1 MRKILMMLLA
11 FTVMFSFVAC
21 NSQANLEGSLE
32 DILEEIYETVQVDD
46 EFRQCVI
53 GRLNTQEIPTENTQ
67 YFLGVEGLEFQEA
80 IASEP
85 MISAQA
91 YSLCLVRVKEDA
103 DLEAMK
109 TSIKE
114 NVNPKKWVCVD
125 VDPENVIVDN
135 IGDVIILIM
144 ANDYAKELHDAFLA
158 LKE

>member
-1 MRKILMMLLA
+1 MRKILILLLA
-11 FTVMFSFVAC
+11 FTVLFSFVAC
-21 NSQANLEGSLE
+21 NTDTNLEGDLE
-32 DILEEIYETVQVDD
+32 DILAQIYETAELDD
-46 EFRQCVI
+46 EFRQYVI
-53 GRLNTQEIPTENTQ
+53 GRLNTQEIPMENMQ
-67 YFLGVEGLEFQEA
+67 YFLGVEGLEFLEA

-103 DLEAMK
+103 DIEAMK

-114 NVNPKKWVCVD
+114 NVNPRKWVCVG
-125 VDPENVIVDN
+125 VDPENVIVDS

-144 ANDYAKELHDAFLA
+144 TNDYAKEFHDAFLA